1 MDYLCVVSISC
12 ASLSL
17 VSGKLRKSKGK
28 LWGKSFLTFLFFFLF
43 NKTTRTYTHRERE
56 REKERK
62 EARRVCSLVISLVKV
77 CARECA

>member
-1 MDYLCVVSISC
+1 MDYLCVVSIAC

-43 NKTTRTYTHRERE
+43 IQNHAHISHTERE

>member
-1 MDYLCVVSISC
+1 MLFLSRVCV
-12 ASLSL
+12 SLSR
-17 VSGKLRKSKGK
+17 LRQAEKGK
-28 LWGKSFLTFLFFFLF
+28 LWGKSFLIFLFFFLF
-43 NKTTRTYTHRERE
+43 IQNHAHIYTERE

>member
-12 ASLSL
+12 ASLSR
-17 VSGKLRKSKGK
+17 LRQAEKEKGK

-43 NKTTRTYTHRERE
+43 IQNHAHIYTERE

-77 CARECA
+77 CARECT

>member
-1 MDYLCVVSISC
+1 MR
-12 ASLSL
+12 LSL
-17 VSGKLRKSKGK
+17 VSGKLRKSFKGK

-43 NKTTRTYTHRERE
+43 IQNHAHIYTERE

-77 CARECA
+77 CACECA

>member
-1 MDYLCVVSISC
+1 VLFLSRVR
-12 ASLSL
+12 LSL
-17 VSGKLRKSKGK
+17 VSVQLRKENSGEKVSS
-28 LWGKSFLTFLFFFLF
+28 LFFLF
-43 NKTTRTYTHRERE
+43 PLHTKRMYTERERE